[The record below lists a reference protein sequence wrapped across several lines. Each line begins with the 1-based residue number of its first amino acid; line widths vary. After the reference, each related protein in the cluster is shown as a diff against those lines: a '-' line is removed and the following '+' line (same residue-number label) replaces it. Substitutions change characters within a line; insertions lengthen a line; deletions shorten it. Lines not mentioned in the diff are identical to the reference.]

1 MILRSGRRIG
11 NDSVHIDFDD
21 ASTQWLKN
29 KIYCGEGMFI
39 YLYYLETK
47 IKEIVVWI
55 VNH

>member
-21 ASTQWLKN
+21 ASTQWRKN

-39 YLYYLETK
+39 YQYYLETK
-47 IKEIVVWI
+47 
-55 VNH
+55 